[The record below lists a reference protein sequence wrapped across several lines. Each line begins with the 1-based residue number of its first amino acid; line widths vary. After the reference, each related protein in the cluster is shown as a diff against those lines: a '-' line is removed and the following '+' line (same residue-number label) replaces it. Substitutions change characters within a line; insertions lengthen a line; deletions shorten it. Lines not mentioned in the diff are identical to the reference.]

1 MMSSSSNN
9 PSSGY
14 GTPSNTGSPV
24 VKDKEQPIVNDDH
37 VWRDQ
42 SMSEESDLLLE
53 GNSEEEFELSDEDLD
68 KDNAK
73 LKVDENDKA
82 NRDGRMLN
90 SQIPS
95 TNTVGDF
102 EDLDEIDKSSGDG
115 EKLKSEI
122 RGAKQKLKENSNSNT
137 VVSYKYR
144 LISHS

>member
-1 MMSSSSNN
+1 MPTKFQSI
-9 PSSGY
+9 
-14 GTPSNTGSPV
+14 TRF
-24 VKDKEQPIVNDDH
+24 IVD
-37 VWRDQ
+37 
-42 SMSEESDLLLE
+42 
-53 GNSEEEFELSDEDLD
+53 EEFEVQGFGDYDYGDYDDYENDYEDIDEDQFGDFEEDLQ
-68 KDNAK
+68 N
-73 LKVDENDKA
+73 LDENDKA

>member
-1 MMSSSSNN
+1 M
-9 PSSGY
+9 P
-14 GTPSNTGSPV
+14 T
-24 VKDKEQPIVNDDH
+24 KF
-37 VWRDQ
+37 Q
-42 SMSEESDLLLE
+42 SLTRFIID
-53 GNSEEEFELSDEDLD
+53 EEFEVQGFGDYDYGDYDNYENDYEDIDEDQFGDFEEDLQ
-68 KDNAK
+68 N
-73 LKVDENDKA
+73 LDENDKA

>member
-1 MMSSSSNN
+1 MSC
-9 PSSGY
+9 
-14 GTPSNTGSPV
+14 V
-24 VKDKEQPIVNDDH
+24 FIVD
-37 VWRDQ
+37 
-42 SMSEESDLLLE
+42 
-53 GNSEEEFELSDEDLD
+53 EEFEVQGFGDYDYGDYDDYENDYEDIDEDQFGDFEEDLQ
-68 KDNAK
+68 N
-73 LKVDENDKA
+73 LDENDKA

>member
-1 MMSSSSNN
+1 M
-9 PSSGY
+9 P
-14 GTPSNTGSPV
+14 T
-24 VKDKEQPIVNDDH
+24 KF
-37 VWRDQ
+37 Q
-42 SMSEESDLLLE
+42 SLTRFIID
-53 GNSEEEFELSDEDLD
+53 EEFEVQGFGDYDYGDYDDYENDYEDLD
-68 KDNAK
+68 EDQFGDFEEDLQN
-73 LKVDENDKA
+73 LDENDKA

>member
-1 MMSSSSNN
+1 M
-9 PSSGY
+9 P
-14 GTPSNTGSPV
+14 T
-24 VKDKEQPIVNDDH
+24 KF
-37 VWRDQ
+37 Q
-42 SMSEESDLLLE
+42 SLTRFIID
-53 GNSEEEFELSDEDLD
+53 EEFEVQGFGDYDYGDYDDYENDYEDIDEDQFGDFEEDLQ
-68 KDNAK
+68 N
-73 LKVDENDKA
+73 LDENDKA

-122 RGAKQKLKENSNSNT
+122 RGAKQKLKENSNSDT

>member
-1 MMSSSSNN
+1 MPTKFQSI
-9 PSSGY
+9 
-14 GTPSNTGSPV
+14 TRF
-24 VKDKEQPIVNDDH
+24 IVD
-37 VWRDQ
+37 
-42 SMSEESDLLLE
+42 
-53 GNSEEEFELSDEDLD
+53 EEFEVQGFGDYDYGDYDDYEKDYEDLD
-68 KDNAK
+68 EDQFGDFEEDLQN
-73 LKVDENDKA
+73 LDENDKA

>member
-1 MMSSSSNN
+1 MISDYFLL
-9 PSSGY
+9 P
-14 GTPSNTGSPV
+14 T
-24 VKDKEQPIVNDDH
+24 KF
-37 VWRDQ
+37 Q
-42 SMSEESDLLLE
+42 SITRFIID
-53 GNSEEEFELSDEDLD
+53 EEFEVQGFGDYDYGDYDDYENDYEDLD
-68 KDNAK
+68 EDQFGDFEEDLQN
-73 LKVDENDKA
+73 LDENDDKA

>member
-1 MMSSSSNN
+1 M
-9 PSSGY
+9 P
-14 GTPSNTGSPV
+14 T
-24 VKDKEQPIVNDDH
+24 KF
-37 VWRDQ
+37 Q
-42 SMSEESDLLLE
+42 SLTRFIID
-53 GNSEEEFELSDEDLD
+53 EEFEVQGFGDYDYGDYDDYENDYEDIDEDQFGDFEEDLQ
-68 KDNAK
+68 N
-73 LKVDENDKA
+73 LDENDKA

-137 VVSYKYR
+137 FVSYKYR

>member
-1 MMSSSSNN
+1 M
-9 PSSGY
+9 P
-14 GTPSNTGSPV
+14 T
-24 VKDKEQPIVNDDH
+24 KF
-37 VWRDQ
+37 Q
-42 SMSEESDLLLE
+42 SLTRFIID
-53 GNSEEEFELSDEDLD
+53 EEFEVQGFGDYDYGDYDDYKNDYEDLD
-68 KDNAK
+68 EDQFGDFEEDLQN
-73 LKVDENDKA
+73 LDENDKA

>member
-1 MMSSSSNN
+1 M
-9 PSSGY
+9 P
-14 GTPSNTGSPV
+14 T
-24 VKDKEQPIVNDDH
+24 KF
-37 VWRDQ
+37 Q
-42 SMSEESDLLLE
+42 SLTRFIID
-53 GNSEEEFELSDEDLD
+53 EEFEVQGFGDYDYGDYDDYKNDYEDLD
-68 KDNAK
+68 EDQFGDFEEDLQN
-73 LKVDENDKA
+73 LDENDKA

-137 VVSYKYR
+137 FVSYKYR